1 MSGEAVRSIIAAN
14 TYMTL
19 ATADENGN
27 PWASPVWY
35 ATADCREFVWVSA
48 PQSRHS
54 QNLARRPDLAIVIF
68 DSRQPPGTGE
78 AVYLSA
84 RAEPAP
90 EPELERCLRIFAT
103 ESEKQGLATWTRT
116 DVEPPARHQLYRA
129 IATEH
134 FILSARDERISV
146 GMPA

>member
-1 MSGEAVRSIIAAN
+1 MSDGAVRSIVEAN

-19 ATADENGN
+19 ATADDHGS

-35 ATADCREFVWVSA
+35 ATEDCREFVWVSA
-48 PQSRHS
+48 PEARHS

-84 RAEPAP
+84 RAELVP
-90 EPELERCLRIFAT
+90 EPELERCLRVFAA
-103 ESEKQGLATWTRT
+103 ESQRQGLAAWKRG
-116 DVEPPARHQLYRA
+116 DVEPPARLRLYHA
-129 IATEH
+129 VATEH
-134 FILSARDERISV
+134 FILSARDERVSV
-146 GMPA
+146 EMPA